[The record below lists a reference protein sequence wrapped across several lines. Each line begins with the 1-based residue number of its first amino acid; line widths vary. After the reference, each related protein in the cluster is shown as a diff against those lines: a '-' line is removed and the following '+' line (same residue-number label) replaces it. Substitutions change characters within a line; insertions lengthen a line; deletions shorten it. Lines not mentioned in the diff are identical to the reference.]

1 MMTKLSKIILTLSVA
16 AGAVLASSQDGRA
29 QAIARNKPSPY
40 QTFVPAPVPTE
51 AGSQPLFT
59 IGGVGVYAWTP
70 VAKPY
75 NGAGTYE
82 TFAGQPV
89 VHGNGILAQ
98 AVRGRDSG

>member
-1 MMTKLSKIILTLSVA
+1 MTNLSKIILTLSVA

-29 QAIARNKPSPY
+29 QSPARNQPSPY
-40 QTFVPAPVPTE
+40 QTTIPAP
-51 AGSQPLFT
+51 AQPGTGAQTLFT
-59 IGGVGVYAWTP
+59 IDGVGVHVWTP

-98 AVRGRDSG
+98 SARGRDPG

>member
-1 MMTKLSKIILTLSVA
+1 MMTNLSKIILTLA
-16 AGAVLASSQDGRA
+16 LATGAVLVSSQDGRA
-29 QAIARNKPSPY
+29 QAIAPNQPSPY
-40 QTFVPAPVPTE
+40 QTYVPAPEPTGT
-51 AGSQPLFT
+51 GSHTLFT
-59 IGGVGVYAWTP
+59 IGGVGVHVWTP

-98 AVRGRDSG
+98 AARGRDPG